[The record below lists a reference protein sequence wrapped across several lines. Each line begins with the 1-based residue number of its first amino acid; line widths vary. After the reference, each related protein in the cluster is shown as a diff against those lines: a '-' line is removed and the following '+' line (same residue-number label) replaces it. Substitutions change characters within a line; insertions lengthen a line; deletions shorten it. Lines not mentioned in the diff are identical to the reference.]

1 MSALL
6 PVQCCLKEVK
16 FFSFTTKRTNF
27 TTNPAKQGAKPS
39 NRTWFILLIHHLQSN
54 QKNTYCKMIN
64 NYSLCIIRACIGL
77 LSFTSHITAFNTRI
91 RTQHALSAP
100 LQAKIYYPDDFD
112 VSEDAEAHLEQAVDN
127 EIPHSELADRLF
139 SEPDKASVLARLVS
153 AYSLPEYS
161 VQLPNIN
168 NVRCLYVDTKHL
180 EIEAVVCD
188 NYECSTLLVPVDF
201 PTECDLD
208 CGLEECVLSNVQA
221 LDNRSVDLIQAQ
233 LDDFAYEEEAK
244 KAYDVFK
251 LIGGTDY
258 LKSSPTKLPEWWVPP
273 TSSEDVSECDMI
285 EKLLNE
291 PDWQLEM
298 RGLCK
303 QVLNEVVNDGDEIK
317 LALVKAVGPAG
328 MALEA
333 QVWRGGKSVY
343 DDGGINNIDILDVHV
358 KFASEGSSGS
368 ASIKDHVLR
377 VFSSV
382 DV

>member
-1 MSALL
+1 
-6 PVQCCLKEVK
+6 
-16 FFSFTTKRTNF
+16 
-27 TTNPAKQGAKPS
+27 
-39 NRTWFILLIHHLQSN
+39 
-54 QKNTYCKMIN
+54 MIN
-64 NYSLCIIRACIGL
+64 KYSLCIIRAYIGCL
-77 LSFTSHITAFNTRI
+77 VSTTNHITAALSTPSHKI
-91 RTQHALSAP
+91 RTHHALTAP

-112 VSEDAEAHLEQAVDN
+112 VSEDAEAYLEQAAELFN
-127 EIPHSELADRLF
+127 EVPHSELADRLF
-139 SEPDKASVLARLVS
+139 SEPDKASVLARLAS
-153 AYSLPEYS
+153 AHSPAEYS
-161 VQLPNIN
+161 IELPNIN
-168 NVRCLYVDTKHL
+168 NVRCSYVDTKHL

-188 NYECSTLLVPVDF
+188 NYECSTLLVPVEF
-201 PTECDLD
+201 PKECDLD
-208 CGLEECVLSNVQA
+208 CGMEECILKNVEN
-221 LDNRSVDLIQAQ
+221 LDDHSDNLIQAR
-233 LDDFAYEEEAK
+233 LNYFADEEEAK

-298 RGLCK
+298 RGLSK
-303 QVLNEVVNDGDEIK
+303 QVLNESVNDGDEIK

-328 MALEA
+328 MVLEA

-343 DDGGINNIDILDVHV
+343 DDGGINNINILDVHV
-358 KFASEGSSGS
+358 KFASENSSGS
-368 ASIKDHVLR
+368 ASIKDRVLR

>member
-1 MSALL
+1 MS
-6 PVQCCLKEVK
+6 
-16 FFSFTTKRTNF
+16 
-27 TTNPAKQGAKPS
+27 
-39 NRTWFILLIHHLQSN
+39 
-54 QKNTYCKMIN
+54 N

-77 LSFTSHITAFNTRI
+77 LFTTTHITAAFSTPSSHKII
-91 RTQHALSAP
+91 RTQHALLSTP
-100 LQAKIYYPDDFD
+100 LHAKIYYPDDFD
-112 VSEDAEAHLEQAVDN
+112 VSEDAESYLEQAVDN
-127 EIPHSELADRLF
+127 EIPHAELADRLF

-161 VQLPNIN
+161 IELPNIN
-168 NVRCLYVDTKHL
+168 NVRCLYVDSKHL

-188 NYECSTLLVPVDF
+188 NYECSTLLVPVEF
-201 PTECDLD
+201 PKECDLD
-208 CGLEECVLSNVQA
+208 CGLEECVLSNVQS
-221 LDNRSVDLIQAQ
+221 LDDQSKDLIQAR
-233 LDDFAYEEEAK
+233 LDYFADEEEAK
-244 KAYDVFK
+244 KAYDVFN
-251 LIGGTDY
+251 LIGTDY

-273 TSSEDVSECDMI
+273 LSSEDVSECDMI

-291 PDWQLEM
+291 ADWQLEM

-328 MALEA
+328 MVLEA

-358 KFASEGSSGS
+358 KFDSDSSSGS

-377 VFSSV
+377 VVSTV